1 MAHYR
6 VEYEGQGDLRREPVE
21 VWAYRLAVERDG
33 ERFGVWNGGV
43 DGRILGDL
51 PNEGEL
57 AKFHRNGVMA
67 TARKLQDMAQHR
79 ELPVP
84 DPQQADLIPLRLADV
99 NNAATSRTDAWQPGD
114 TVLEFDA

>member
-1 MAHYR
+1 
-6 VEYEGQGDLRREPVE
+6 
-21 VWAYRLAVERDG
+21 
-33 ERFGVWNGGV
+33 
-43 DGRILGDL
+43 
-51 PNEGEL
+51 
-57 AKFHRNGVMA
+57 MA